1 MAYTINRYN
10 GTVLTSVEDG
20 TINQTTEIKFVGKNY
35 SGYGEIQNENFLHL
49 LENFANN
56 SPPNKAI
63 SGQLWYDSSISKLKF
78 YDGVKWRAAGS
89 TEVSNSDPVGLVE
102 GDLWYKP
109 STKQIFVKT
118 SDNNFVLVGPQVAGV
133 DVTQLISDSVVD
145 TQAISQPIIKAT
157 VNGQV
162 VFVVSNTEFIIG
174 GADTIPGFDKIR
186 RGITLVNTQAI
197 TDGITTNSGNPNEPV
212 IWGTASNALK
222 LDGKTSSDFVL
233 SSGGNF
239 TDIITTPSDG
249 VLIDNI
255 LQIYVDSTS
264 DIGII
269 ENTAG
274 NTIQFNITEGST
286 LKNIFKTTTTG
297 ITPNVTNTYNIGAS
311 NFAWN
316 TVYATNF
323 VGTATSATSLI
334 VSGAALPGSTAAV
347 RNTIVARDA
356 NADIYAND
364 FHGTA
369 IFTTGS
375 VLPRANSN
383 FNGTDSGQPLG
394 GNSYRWSELYV
405 RRVNALEFGS
415 IFPIPGA
422 PSSNNDIGSASN
434 RWDTVHAT
442 TFNGASFNAIYADL
456 AEKYTTDKEY
466 LVGTVMQVSSH
477 PDHETEACKL
487 GGIAIGVVSENP
499 AYLMNSQSPGQAL
512 ALKGRVPVR
521 VIGAVKKGEA
531 IFAWKDG
538 TASTTGTSN
547 MVGVA
552 LESNADESEKLV
564 ECVLKV

>member
-56 SPPNKAI
+56 SPPTKAI

-78 YDGVKWRAAGS
+78 YDGIKWRAAGS
-89 TEVSNSDPVGLVE
+89 TEVSNSDPVGLIE

-145 TQAISQPIIKAT
+145 TQAVSQPIIKAT

-162 VFVVSNTEFIIG
+162 VFVVSNTEFTISG
-174 GADTIPGFDKIR
+174 GDTIPGFDKVR
-186 RGITLVNTQAI
+186 RGITLVNTQAS
-197 TDGITTNSGNPNEPV
+197 TDGITTNSGDPNAPV

-239 TDIITTPSDG
+239 TEIITTPSDG
-249 VLIDNI
+249 ILIDNI
-255 LQIYVDSTS
+255 LQIYVNPTS

-274 NTIQFNITEGST
+274 DTIQFNITEGST
-286 LKNIFKTTTTG
+286 LKNVFKTTTTG

-311 NFAWN
+311 NFSWN

-323 VGTATSATSLI
+323 VGNATSATSLL
-334 VSGAALPGSTAAV
+334 VSGIPRSGSTAAV
-347 RNTIVARDA
+347 QNTIAVRDA
-356 NADIYAND
+356 NADIYAN
-364 FHGTA
+364 
-369 IFTTGS
+369 
-375 VLPRANSN
+375 N
-383 FNGTDSGQPLG
+383 FI
-394 GNSYRWSELYV
+394 GNSS
-405 RRVNALEFGS
+405 
-415 IFPIPGA
+415 
-422 PSSNNDIGSASN
+422 
-434 RWDTVHAT
+434 TAT
-442 TFNGASFNAIYADL
+442 TATSATSLTVSGNPRSGSTAAVPNTIAVRDASANLYANIFSGTSTVATNADL
-456 AEKYTTDKEY
+456 AEKYTTDREY
-466 LVGTVMQVSSH
+466 LVGTVMQVCSH
-477 PDHETEACKL
+477 PDHETESCKL
-487 GGIAIGVVSENP
+487 GGIAMGVVSENP
-499 AYLMNSQSPGQAL
+499 AYLMNSQAPGQAL

-521 VIGAVKKGEA
+521 VVGAVKKGESV
-531 IFAWKDG
+531 FAWKDG

-547 MVGVA
+547 MVGIA
-552 LESNADESEKLV
+552 LESNADDSEKLV